1 MVDITDDT
9 DWLKTKE
16 KQMKELPIPKRV
28 KVGSSWYSVD
38 VVETMQRRGHM
49 GGINYNNRKIEIG
62 RKSNV
67 SQRNFKLGEMKDSFW
82 HEMVHAILRDMG
94 EDTLNEHEK
103 FVTAFA
109 NRLTKAID
117 SARF

>member
-1 MVDITDDT
+1 MT
-9 DWLKTKE
+9 TKSP
-16 KQMKELPIPKRV
+16 MPLPKKVRV
-28 KVGSSWYSVD
+28 GNKWYSVD
-38 VVETMQRRGHM
+38 VVESMQRKGHM
-49 GGINYNNRKIEIG
+49 GGINYTSRRIELG

-67 SQRNFKLGEMKDSFW
+67 SQRTFKPGEMCDSFW
-82 HEMVHAILRDMG
+82 HELVHAILRDMG
-94 EDTLNEHEK
+94 EDRLNDNEK

>member
-1 MVDITDDT
+1 
-9 DWLKTKE
+9 
-16 KQMKELPIPKRV
+16 MKNKLELPKKV
-28 KVGSSWYSVD
+28 KVGDKWYSVD
-38 VVETMQRRGHM
+38 VVESMQRKGHM
-49 GGINYNNRKIEIG
+49 GGINYTSRKIEVS
-62 RKSNV
+62 RRSNV
-67 SQRNFKLGEMKDSFW
+67 TQRNFKLGEMKDSFW

-94 EDTLNEHEK
+94 EDTLNQNEK